1 MAHLDPPKGAVAHLL
16 YFDAFSHRYRL
27 KPVYSTALWVLG
39 AVMLVSWVVAISKL
53 A

>member
-27 KPVYSTALWVLG
+27 KPAISTTLWLLG
-39 AVMLVSWVVAISKL
+39 AVLVLRWIVAVW
-53 A
+53 